1 MKLLALAVAAT
12 VACAAP
18 ALVSPALAQ
27 SGHSGHG
34 TATGAASGGAASP
47 ASEAYMKSMKVM
59 DDAMKTAAM
68 TGDPDKDFIIMMKP
82 HHQAAVEMA
91 RAYLQY
97 GKDPMLTKMAKDI
110 IASQNDEIAAMD
122 KWMKEKGGK

>member
-1 MKLLALAVAAT
+1 M
-12 VACAAP
+12 ACAA
-18 ALVSPALAQ
+18 PALAQ
-27 SGHSGHG
+27 SGHSGH
-34 TATGAASGGAASP
+34 AMPPASSP
-47 ASEAYMKSMKVM
+47 ACEAYMKSMQVM

-68 TGDPDKDFIIMMKP
+68 TGDADKDFIIMMKP

-91 RAYLQY
+91 AAYLKY

-110 IASQNDEIAAMD
+110 IASQNEEIAAMD

>member
-1 MKLLALAVAAT
+1 MKLLALTRACAVAAA

-18 ALVSPALAQ
+18 AFAQ
-27 SGHSGHG
+27 TSHSGHG
-34 TATGAASGGAASP
+34 APAGNASSAG
-47 ASEAYMKSMKVM
+47 EAYMQSMKVM
-59 DDAMKTAAM
+59 DDAMKTAKM

-91 RAYLQY
+91 QAYLKY
-97 GKDPMLTKMAKDI
+97 GKDPMLTKMARDI

>member
-1 MKLLALAVAAT
+1 MCPHDCRHAGRYHAGFGW
-12 VACAAP
+12 P
-18 ALVSPALAQ
+18 AWAQ
-27 SGHSGHG
+27 SSHSGHG
-34 TATGAASGGAASP
+34 APAAASP
-47 ASEAYMKSMKVM
+47 AGEAYMKSMKVM

-91 RAYLQY
+91 EAYLKY
-97 GKDPMLTKMAKDI
+97 GKDPMITKMAKDI

>member
-1 MKLLALAVAAT
+1 MKLLAVAVAAT

-18 ALVSPALAQ
+18 AFAQ

-34 TATGAASGGAASP
+34 TASGTANAQSP
-47 ASEAYMKSMKVM
+47 ASEAYMKSMTVM
-59 DDAMKTAAM
+59 DDAMKTAKM

-91 RAYLQY
+91 KAYLKY
-97 GKDPMLTKMAKDI
+97 GKDSMLTKMANDI

-122 KWMKEKGGK
+122 KWMKEKGGR

>member
-12 VACAAP
+12 MACATP
-18 ALVSPALAQ
+18 AFAQ

-34 TATGAASGGAASP
+34 TASGGGAMSP
-47 ASEAYMKSMKVM
+47 ASEAYMKSMTVM
-59 DDAMKTAAM
+59 DDAMKTARM

-91 RAYLQY
+91 KAYLQY
-97 GKDPMLTKMAKDI
+97 GKDPMLTKMARDI